1 MNFTS
6 GDLALVASLDYVTVS
21 CRISYFPRYYWIP
34 HPECLPIVIGEKEV
48 TQKTYSTIWFTKTFN
63 VTPDIDGVVVECVV
77 KFNSTGYDTH
87 YGIAHD
93 APRDVLLWKSTP
105 LQVQCNHFL
114 CFYYIH
120 CFEYSVKITENFL
133 HPVTQKISVKFTEPV
148 NLIIT
153 EVFCKIVYFYFSVIS
168 VPLFKYCLVFV
179 SGVARIW
186 RYGGTGG
193 LGQARRLPSPLSS
206 PPLPSPPLPL
216 PSP

>member
-1 MNFTS
+1 MMLSDVCMSDVCPSRTS
-6 GDLALVASLDYVTVS
+6 GLSREQSNGMYVHV
-21 CRISYFPRYYWIP
+21 
-34 HPECLPIVIGEKEV
+34 
-48 TQKTYSTIWFTKTFN
+48 
-63 VTPDIDGVVVECVV
+63 
-77 KFNSTGYDTH
+77 
-87 YGIAHD
+87 
-93 APRDVLLWKSTP
+93 
-105 LQVQCNHFL
+105 
-114 CFYYIH
+114 H